1 MIQSISSSWLS
12 EYSSAV
18 AAGICAILVFFG
30 WLCLH
35 LNLIGPAFILL
46 AIAYLVG
53 GYESTQAGLTTLWE
67 EKELDVDLLMIVA
80 ALGAAI
86 LFRLLSFWL
95 ILPIGGILYRVLT
108 RSTSKEQTK

>member
-46 AIAYLVG
+46 AIAYLVA
-53 GYESTQAGLTTLWE
+53 GYESTQAGLTTVWA
-67 EKELDVDLLMIVA
+67 EKELAVALFMNVA
-80 ALGAAI
+80 ALGDA
-86 LFRLLSFWL
+86 LLGL
-95 ILPIGGILYRVLT
+95 
-108 RSTSKEQTK
+108 